1 MFYLKNFLSVNIMTI
16 NSCKLV
22 LLGDSSVGKSSIVN
36 RFVSDDFNTFQEST
50 IGASFLTKDI
60 INDKDEIIRL
70 EIWDTAGQERY
81 RSLAPMYYRCAR
93 IALVIYDITCNQ
105 SFQGAKDWINEL
117 NEKNDN
123 CNIYLIGNKI
133 DLLEEYDN
141 TLKNE
146 VIDFCKKNNIKNFF
160 LSAKTDENI
169 KETFKYICN
178 SISEEKVFQMKKIK
192 LNKDKPRESYYN
204 CCF

>member
-1 MFYLKNFLSVNIMTI
+1 MTI
-16 NSCKLV
+16 SSCKLV

-60 INDKDEIIRL
+60 INDKDEEIRL

-93 IALVIYDITCNQ
+93 IALVIYDVTSDE
-105 SFQGAKDWINEL
+105 SFQGAINWINEL
-117 NEKNDN
+117 NEKNEN

-133 DLLEEYDN
+133 DLLEDYDN
-141 TLKNE
+141 TLKNK
-146 VIDFCKKNNIKNFF
+146 VIEYCKKTNIKNFY
-160 LSAKTDENI
+160 LSAKNNQNI
-169 KETFKYICN
+169 KETFDYIFN
-178 SISEEKVFQMKKIK
+178 NITEEKVFQREKIK
-192 LNKDKPRESYYN
+192 LNKEKPRESYYN